1 MRVIYPG
8 TFDPPTKGH
17 LNIIQRA
24 AKLFDQVD
32 VAIGLDTE
40 KKKPSFTQK
49 ERFLFL
55 ETLTQDFLN
64 VEIHIFNGLL
74 VNFAKELGANVIL
87 RSLRTYNDFEHEKTL
102 AHANK
107 KLSDIETLFLFS
119 DEEFHSICST
129 LIRDIAK
136 RGERLTPFI
145 PEAIEPE
152 VFEKL
157 RGELQ

>member
-1 MRVIYPG
+1 MRVIFPG

-32 VAIGLDTE
+32 VAIGLDTA
-40 KKKPSFTQK
+40 KKEPAFTQE
-49 ERFLFL
+49 ERLHFL

-74 VNFAKELGANVIL
+74 VNFAKKLGSNFIL
-87 RSLRTYNDFEHEKTL
+87 RSMRSFGDFEHEKTL
-102 AHANK
+102 ARANQ
-107 KLSDIETLFLFS
+107 KLSNIETLFLFPS
-119 DEEFHSICST
+119 EEFHSISAT

-145 PEAIEPE
+145 PEAIEPA

-157 RGELQ
+157 RGELR

>member
-1 MRVIYPG
+1 MRVTFPG
-8 TFDPPTKGH
+8 IFDPPTKGH
-17 LNIIQRA
+17 FNIIQRA

-32 VAIGLDTE
+32 IAIGLDTE
-40 KKKPSFTQK
+40 KKEPTFTQE
-49 ERFLFL
+49 ERLHFL

-74 VNFAKELGANVIL
+74 VDFAKKLGSNFIL
-87 RSLRTYNDFEHEKTL
+87 RSLRTFGDFEREKTL
-102 AHANK
+102 AYANQ
-107 KLSDIETLFLFS
+107 KLSDIETLFLFPN
-119 DEEFHSICST
+119 EEFHSISST

-136 RGERLTPFI
+136 RGEHLTAFI
-145 PEAIEPE
+145 PEAIEQA